1 MTSLV
6 LHPQHECAPHV
17 IRTLAMAFAI
27 ALNLTALLIA
37 LRPLP
42 LTLVALPAVQPAIRT
57 ILFDPPRSLPV
68 PPPPVLQPVHHQTH
82 STPVRPA
89 PQPVT
94 AVPVP
99 VTQNPVVT
107 AEQSTSVTPVT
118 QPTAQPSSAEAGSAD
133 ATIAYETATPP
144 PYPIAELRA
153 GVQGT
158 VLLRVL
164 VDESG
169 KPVQVVIIK
178 SSGSHALDQAAR
190 VHVLAAW
197 RFHPAQRDG
206 HAIAAWAQVPVEFKV
221 RGV

>member
-17 IRTLAMAFAI
+17 IRTLAMACAI

-42 LTLVALPAVQPAIRT
+42 LVPIQP
-57 ILFDPPRSLPV
+57 
-68 PPPPVLQPVHHQTH
+68 QPVHPETFARILDR
-82 STPVRPA
+82 PLVRPA
-89 PQPVT
+89 PPLPVLTPVRHAQHPAPARPLPLPVT
-94 AVPVP
+94 PIPMPATNTVSTTDRSTTTIPAIETGVAVSPP
-99 VTQNPVVT
+99 
-107 AEQSTSVTPVT
+107 A
-118 QPTAQPSSAEAGSAD
+118 SAD

-144 PYPIAELRA
+144 AYPISEVRA

-164 VDESG
+164 VDETG
-169 KPVQVVIIK
+169 KPVQVLILK

-190 VHVLAAW
+190 DHVLAAW

-206 HAIAAWAQVPVEFKV
+206 HAMQAWAQVPVEFKLS
-221 RGV
+221 GA